1 MEIPTLWDLVGI
13 CFREIL
19 HCVQEK
25 ILRKSKSSLEFFCV
39 WDTLYLANSSICVWD
54 TLYLANSRICVWD
67 TLYLSN
73 SSICVWN
80 TLYLVNSSSIC
91 VWDTLYLAN
100 SSICVWDTLY
110 LANSSIAAIT
120 PAPPINEN
128 ISMCSCI
135 LPEINIYLHSTEQF
149 ALILQH
155 ESCVIS
161 LIDILRY
168 TFCIIVYIMQLN
180 IFCHAFCRFCIIII

>member
-25 ILRKSKSSLEFFCV
+25 ILRKSKSSLEFF
-39 WDTLYLANSSICVWD
+39 
-54 TLYLANSRICVWD
+54 
-67 TLYLSN
+67 
-73 SSICVWN
+73 
-80 TLYLVNSSSIC
+80 C

-161 LIDILRY
+161 LIDIILKY
-168 TFCIIVYIMQLN
+168 AFCITVCIMQLN